1 MTFLRKLQNQSNNDS
16 WQLFNSQF
24 QIKMPKYMIN
34 AKFYASKDENLT
46 NVFLASL
53 ILEVLKTCFAFYNK
67 CD

>member
-1 MTFLRKLQNQSNNDS
+1 
-16 WQLFNSQF
+16 
-24 QIKMPKYMIN
+24 MIN